1 MYCTCTVHVA
11 DGTYVRYSF
20 YFSNRS
26 TYMYVLCFEMIIDS
40 LNNLRKVR
48 SFMYIKVPTVLHHGI
63 PIYSVHEHNNIQD
76 IDRHMHRYATVC
88 SAHVHVHVHVY
99 GTCKIQV
106 NKNNNF
112 Q

>member
-1 MYCTCTVHVA
+1 MYMYVNCTVHMYCTCTVHVA

-63 PIYSVHEHNNIQD
+63 PTVYMNIIIY
-76 IDRHMHRYATVC
+76 
-88 SAHVHVHVHVY
+88 
-99 GTCKIQV
+99 KI
-106 NKNNNF
+106 
-112 Q
+112 